1 MGATEE
7 LLLNMEEPV
16 ATTASTGETKY
27 FEVDGKLRTITVPE
41 SERLFGVEKD
51 KDVERK
57 YFRCPKIVGDNI
69 DLSKHRIYISYVIA
83 KDESGNLYPDKD
95 GTPYLCDDVA
105 VSGDYIT
112 FSWLLSGNVFEHPG
126 YIAFAVVAKSGEG
139 DALITRWNTTGSVGV
154 VLKGVPSGE
163 RITEYYQDIINQML
177 ERIEALES
185 GSGAYQNGDEV
196 SY

>member
-7 LLLNMEEPV
+7 LLMSMEESV
-16 ATTASTGETKY
+16 SATTIAGEMKY
-27 FEVDGKLRTITVPE
+27 FEVDGKTRTITVPE
-41 SERLFGVEKD
+41 SENLFGVEKD

-69 DLSKHRIYISYVIA
+69 DLSKHRIYISYMLA
-83 KDESGNLYPDKD
+83 KDQNGTLYPGKD
-95 GTPYLCDDVA
+95 GTPYLCEDVA

-112 FSWLLSGNVFEHPG
+112 FSWLLSGNVFEQAG
-126 YIAFAVVAKSGEG
+126 YIAFAVVAKSSEGEE
-139 DALITRWNTTGSVGV
+139 LVTRWNTTGAVGI

-163 RITEYYQDIINQML
+163 QIMEHYQDIINQML
-177 ERIEALES
+177 ERIEALEQ
-185 GSGAYQNGDEV
+185 GSGTYQNGDEV